1 MNRREA
7 LSRVSLL
14 LGGTV
19 IGAEFFLSGCKN
31 SEAGNLLLDEKDI
44 SLLDEIGETII
55 PTTADSGGAKAA
67 KIGEFM
73 KITVN
78 DCYTKNQQT
87 TFVEGLKS
95 FQQSVNQQYK
105 KDFLSLSVAEREAFL
120 TALDKEAREYTKTD
134 DYKQKK
140 KAFDQQQNQWVK
152 EQEAQQNFGAVKMKE
167 GFPPHYYTLIKQLTL
182 LGYFTSKEG
191 ATKAL
196 RYMETPGKYD
206 GAYPY
211 KKGDKAW
218 AI

>member
-7 LSRVSLL
+7 LSRVGLL

-31 SEAGNLLLDEKDI
+31 TAAGSLVFSEKDI
-44 SLLDEIGETII
+44 ALLDEIGDTII
-55 PTTADSGGAKAA
+55 PATADSGGAKIA

-73 KITVN
+73 KVMVS
-78 DCYTKNQQT
+78 DCYSKNQQT
-87 TFVEGLKS
+87 TFMEGVQA
-95 FQQSVNQQYK
+95 FRESVQQQYG
-105 KDFLSLSVAEREAFL
+105 KDFMALSVAERETVL
-120 TALDKEAREYTKTD
+120 TALDKEAREFTKTD

-140 KAFDQQQNQWVK
+140 KAFDAEQDQWVK
-152 EQEAQQNFGAVKMKE
+152 DQEAQRNFGAEKMKE
-167 GFPPHYYTLIKQLTL
+167 TYPPHYYTLIKQLTL

-196 RYMETPGKYD
+196 RYMDTPGKYD